1 MTNDH
6 QELELERVPTGI
18 QGVDVIL
25 RGGLLGGGVYIVEG
39 APGAGKTILANQICF
54 RQARDGRKCLYVTL
68 LAEAHERILRFLR
81 PMSFFDAAR
90 IPGDMYYVSGYR
102 VLADEGVDGLLKL
115 LLEEMRRLQVK
126 LVVIDGLFVAR
137 ELSGTEHEYRRF
149 VHAIQGQATITGCTV
164 LMITNQSDEANRPE
178 YIVADGW
185 LDLGDHLLE
194 GVRSVRFLI
203 VRKQRGS
210 GYLPGRH
217 FFRITDSGITV
228 FPRVD
233 VYFTRQPSGVE
244 TTGRVATGIAG
255 LDRMTEGGYP
265 FGSTTMVLGPPGSGK
280 TTVGLQ
286 FLSQCSPEAPGV
298 FLSFYEDAYRLKL
311 KAGSIGIDLHSLVS
325 SAAVHIIW
333 HPPAHVLSDEVGHEL
348 VGEVRRRNAKRVFI
362 DGIGAL
368 QQTFVTPRRVP
379 LFLSSMSSYLQSIG
393 VTSVYTM
400 ETSMLFMPETV
411 EGPNIFSIV
420 DNLVLLHYL
429 RSEDIVSRKI
439 SILKVRDTSFDPV
452 TEDFH
457 IARSG
462 IQFGPSPIKDRPKAA
477 PKRSRRTRPGARKR
491 R

>member
-1 MTNDH
+1 MSEDKSLT
-6 QELELERVPTGI
+6 RI
-18 QGVDVIL
+18 SSGVSGLDAVLGSGLVAGSVYVIS
-25 RGGLLGGGVYIVEG
+25 GP
-39 APGAGKTILANQICF
+39 PGAGKTILANQICF
-54 RQARDGRKCLYVTL
+54 RQARDGSKCLYVTL
-68 LAEAHERILRFLR
+68 LAEAHERFLRFLG
-81 PMSFFDAAR
+81 PLSFFDEAR
-90 IPGDMYYVSGYR
+90 IPRDIYYVSGYR
-102 VLADEGVDGLLKL
+102 ALVDEGVDGLLKL
-115 LLEEMRRLQVK
+115 LLEEMRRLQVNM
-126 LVVIDGLFVAR
+126 LVIDGLFVAR

-149 VHAIQGQATITGCTV
+149 VHAVQGQATITGCTV
-164 LMITNQSDEANRPE
+164 LMITNQSDKPNRPE

-185 LDLGDHLLE
+185 LDLGDQLE
-194 GVRSVRFLI
+194 GARSVRFLT

-233 VYFTRQPSGVE
+233 AYFTKQPSSVE
-244 TTGRVATGIAG
+244 TTGRVTTGIAG

-265 FGSTTMVLGPPGSGK
+265 FGSATLVLGPPGSGK

-311 KAGSIGIDLHSLVS
+311 KAGSIGIDLHSLVN
-325 SAAVHIIW
+325 SAAVRIIW

-348 VGEVRRRNAKRVFI
+348 VGEVKRCNARRVFI
-362 DGIGAL
+362 DGISAL
-368 QQTFVTPRRVP
+368 QQTFVTPQRLP
-379 LFLSSMSSYLQSIG
+379 LFLSSMSNYLQSIG

-400 ETSMLFMPETV
+400 ETSTLFMPEAV
-411 EGPNIFSIV
+411 EGENVFSIV

-429 RSEDIVSRKI
+429 RSENIVSRKI

-457 IARSG
+457 ITRLG
-462 IQFGPSPIKDRPKAA
+462 IQFGPSRIKDRPKAA
-477 PKRSRRTRPGARKR
+477 RKRSMHTRPGARKR